1 MADNNYKNA
10 QINLAK
16 ARANMA
22 ALKASAIKKIRA
34 KYGEDAAITNERL
47 KEFGYDEAEQS
58 ILLTRR
64 INEVRAAERELIRTG
79 DGASASM
86 SQSEIT
92 EIWKKAANEHGV
104 TLEEMAGASNPKPK
118 QESQTAPTEQQS
130 SPTIPA
136 AQIPTVAPHAPGEN
150 GTPSSAPSSGNQPSE
165 NSQRIDWQK
174 KENKTLSSQYTKTY
188 TSYSGHDMVAI
199 FEIPLEKGSITHIVG
214 ELQTISYSMY
224 NEKMPVRV
232 LGDMNM
238 KSVVFGNRTIAGS
251 MVFTVF
257 DRHWAHKMM
266 DEYLRHV
273 GSNAHILTDELPPIN
288 ITISMCNEY
297 GDKSRLAIYGA
308 TFVMEG
314 QTMSV
319 QDMYTENTF
328 QYMAK
333 DLDYLTVNVDSNGG
347 AKSGSHAVEKPKHD
361 NDNTKEEAPVDL
373 PAQETPNK
381 QEVVADKPDYSQ
393 AFIISADDLKKGR
406 NHCLAII
413 DSTLQNLSNTLL
425 SAKENGVIT
434 QGQYVEWYA
443 SLKKAW
449 QKGRQDVDKY
459 FENQ

>member
-1 MADNNYKNA
+1 MADN
-10 QINLAK
+10 
-16 ARANMA
+16 
-22 ALKASAIKKIRA
+22 
-34 KYGEDAAITNERL
+34 
-47 KEFGYDEAEQS
+47 
-58 ILLTRR
+58 
-64 INEVRAAERELIRTG
+64 
-79 DGASASM
+79 
-86 SQSEIT
+86 SQKT
-92 EIWKKAANEHGV
+92 
-104 TLEEMAGASNPKPK
+104 
-118 QESQTAPTEQQS
+118 
-130 SPTIPA
+130 
-136 AQIPTVAPHAPGEN
+136 
-150 GTPSSAPSSGNQPSE
+150 
-165 NSQRIDWQK
+165 DWQK
-174 KENKTLSSQYTKTY
+174 KENTTLSSQYTKTY

-199 FEIPLEKGSITHIVG
+199 FEIPLEKGSITHVVG

-297 GDKSRLAIYGA
+297 GDKSRLAIYGV

-347 AKSGSHAVEKPKHD
+347 AKNSNHAANKPEHD
-361 NDNTKEEAPVDL
+361 NDDTKEEAPVDL
-373 PAQETPNK
+373 PAEEKLEQ
-381 QEVVADKPDYSQ
+381 QEVKADKPDYSQ
-393 AFIISADDLKKGR
+393 TFVVSGDDLKKGR

-413 DSTLQNLSNTLL
+413 DGKLQELGNTLL
-425 SAKENGVIT
+425 SLHENKDIT
-434 QGQYVEWYA
+434 DAQYTEWY
-443 SLKKAW
+443 STLKKCW
-449 QKGRQDVDKY
+449 QKGRQDIDKH
-459 FENQ
+459 FEKQ

>member
-1 MADNNYKNA
+1 MADN
-10 QINLAK
+10 
-16 ARANMA
+16 
-22 ALKASAIKKIRA
+22 
-34 KYGEDAAITNERL
+34 
-47 KEFGYDEAEQS
+47 
-58 ILLTRR
+58 
-64 INEVRAAERELIRTG
+64 
-79 DGASASM
+79 
-86 SQSEIT
+86 SQKT
-92 EIWKKAANEHGV
+92 
-104 TLEEMAGASNPKPK
+104 
-118 QESQTAPTEQQS
+118 
-130 SPTIPA
+130 
-136 AQIPTVAPHAPGEN
+136 
-150 GTPSSAPSSGNQPSE
+150 
-165 NSQRIDWQK
+165 DWQK
-174 KENKTLSSQYTKTY
+174 KESKTLSSQYTKTY

-199 FEIPLEKGSITHIVG
+199 FEIPLEEGSITHIVG

-297 GDKSRLAIYGA
+297 GDKSRLAIYGV

-347 AKSGSHAVEKPKHD
+347 AKSGSHAAEKPKHD
-361 NDNTKEEAPVDL
+361 NDDTKEEAPVDL
-373 PAQETPNK
+373 PVQETPSK
-381 QEVVADKPDYSQ
+381 QEVTADKPDYSQ
-393 AFIISADDLKKGR
+393 AFIVSDDDLKKGR
-406 NHCLAII
+406 NHCLAIV
-413 DSTLQNLSNTLL
+413 DNKLREMSNTLL
-425 SAKENGVIT
+425 SLHENKNIT
-434 QGQYVEWYA
+434 DAQYTEWY
-443 SLKKAW
+443 SMLKKCW
-449 QKGRQDVDKY
+449 QKGRQDIDKH
-459 FENQ
+459 FEKQ